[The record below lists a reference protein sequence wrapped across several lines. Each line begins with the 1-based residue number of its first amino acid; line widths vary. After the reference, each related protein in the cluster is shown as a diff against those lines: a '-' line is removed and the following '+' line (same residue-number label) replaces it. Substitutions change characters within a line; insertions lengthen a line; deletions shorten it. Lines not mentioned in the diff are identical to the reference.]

1 MGIDKRRA
9 DQQAL
14 RVDDLMC
21 RRVKALGDFN
31 NLAALH
37 GQGDAGASIRASRVG
52 VLQGLTLKRYDS
64 GMSSTASAPSSLI
77 PNDLRD
83 IQALKDIAL
92 TAEGWEL
99 LDACALRDLVPGEV
113 LLHVGQKNDSMH
125 FVLDGLLSV
134 RLKSTTSES
143 FTPIQRGGSVG
154 EISLIGL
161 MPVTAFVVAEEPT
174 RVLTLKTPVFWNLMR
189 KFPTFSHHVT
199 SNLSSIVRRSTVALV
214 ESIDTN
220 VELAAAAMVDGLTG
234 IYNRRGLLAHADRV
248 LARATVE
255 SDAQP
260 MSIFILDI
268 DHFKTINDTYGHSA
282 GDNILI
288 AVAKVLVSCVK
299 PSDLVARYGGD
310 EFIVVLPNT
319 GLENARAV
327 ANRVLTAVGS
337 VEVLDTDG
345 VPLPR
350 LTLSIGVAQAQG
362 ESTFAALVIRAD
374 GLLYTAKKNGRN
386 REEA

>member
-1 MGIDKRRA
+1 
-9 DQQAL
+9 
-14 RVDDLMC
+14 
-21 RRVKALGDFN
+21 
-31 NLAALH
+31 
-37 GQGDAGASIRASRVG
+37 
-52 VLQGLTLKRYDS
+52 
-64 GMSSTASAPSSLI
+64 MSSTASAPNSLI
-77 PNDLRD
+77 PNDLLG

-99 LDACALRDLVPGEV
+99 LDACPLRDLVPGEV
-113 LLHVGQKNDSMH
+113 LLHVGQENDSMH

-143 FTPIQRGGSVG
+143 FTPIHRGGSVG

-161 MPVTAFVVAEEPT
+161 KPVTAFVVAEEPT
-174 RVLTLKTPVFWNLMR
+174 RVLTLKTHVFWNLMQ

-234 IYNRRGLLAHADRV
+234 VYNRRGLLAQADRI

-268 DHFKTINDTYGHSA
+268 DHFKKINDTYGHSA

-288 AVAKVLVSCVK
+288 AVAKVLVNCVK